1 MEGFSMNKVITIG
14 REFGSGG
21 RELGRRLARE
31 LGFDYYDKEILS
43 EISKHTSLS
52 EEYVQRIVEN
62 QPHQLYPITTGRSFL
77 YVDTQPLQQAGAVF
91 LAQQEII
98 REMADRSSCVIV
110 GRCADHILRDRN
122 PFRIFVYADM
132 ASRIAR
138 CRARAPEGE
147 NLTDKEYRQQIQQV
161 DKARAR
167 YYDFYTDMKWGDK
180 LSYDLCINTT
190 NQDIQSIV
198 PYLAKMFV

>member
-1 MEGFSMNKVITIG
+1 M
-14 REFGSGG
+14 
-21 RELGRRLARE
+21 GRRLARE

-98 REMADRSSCVIV
+98 REMADRSNCDPHRAVIV
-110 GRCADHILRDRN
+110 GRCADHILRDRD

-147 NLTDKEYRQQIQQV
+147 NLTDKEYKQQIQQV

-198 PYLAKMFV
+198 PYLAKMFM

>member
-1 MEGFSMNKVITIG
+1 MNKIITIG

-31 LGFDYYDKEILS
+31 LGFDYYDKEILT
-43 EISKHTSLS
+43 EIAKRTSLS
-52 EEYVQRIVEN
+52 EDYVQRVVEN

-77 YVDTQPLQQAGAVF
+77 YVDTQPLQQAGAVYQ
-91 LAQQEII
+91 AQQEII
-98 REMADRSSCVIV
+98 TRMADESSCIIV
-110 GRCADHILRDRN
+110 GRCADYILKDRK

-138 CRARAPEGE
+138 CRERAPEGE

-167 YYDFYTDMKWGDK
+167 YYEFYTDRKWGDK
-180 LSYDLCINTT
+180 LNYELCINTT
-190 NQDIQSIV
+190 YQDISAIV
-198 PYLAKMFV
+198 PHLARLFL

>member
-1 MEGFSMNKVITIG
+1 MNKVITIG

-98 REMADRSSCVIV
+98 REMADRSNCVIV

-147 NLTDKEYRQQIQQV
+147 NLTDKEYKQQIQQV

-198 PYLAKMFV
+198 PYLAKLFM

>member
-1 MEGFSMNKVITIG
+1 MNKVITIG

-98 REMADRSSCVIV
+98 REMADRSNCVIV
-110 GRCADHILRDRN
+110 GRCADHILRDRD

-147 NLTDKEYRQQIQQV
+147 NLTDKEYKQQIQQV

-198 PYLAKMFV
+198 PYLAKMFL

>member
-1 MEGFSMNKVITIG
+1 MNKIITIG

-43 EISKHTSLS
+43 EIAKHTSLS

-147 NLTDKEYRQQIQQV
+147 NLTDKEYKQQIQQV

-167 YYDFYTDMKWGDK
+167 YYDFYADMKWGDK

-198 PYLAKMFV
+198 PYLARMFM

>member
-1 MEGFSMNKVITIG
+1 MNKIITIG

-31 LGFDYYDKEILS
+31 LGFDYYDKEILT

-52 EEYVQRIVEN
+52 EEYVQRVVES
-62 QPHQLYPITTGRSFL
+62 QPHQLFPITTGRSFL

-110 GRCADHILRDRN
+110 GRCADHILRDRK

-138 CRARAPEGE
+138 CRSRAPEGE
-147 NLTDKEYRQQIQQV
+147 NLTDKEYKQQIQQV

-180 LSYDLCINTT
+180 LNYELCINTT
-190 NQDIQSIV
+190 NQDIPTLV
-198 PYLAKMFV
+198 PYLAKMFM

>member
-1 MEGFSMNKVITIG
+1 MNKIITIG

-31 LGFDYYDKEILS
+31 LGFDYYDKEILT

-52 EEYVQRIVEN
+52 EEYVQRVVES
-62 QPHQLYPITTGRSFL
+62 QPHQLFPITTGRSFL

-110 GRCADHILRDRN
+110 GRCADHILRDRK

-138 CRARAPEGE
+138 CRSRAPEGE
-147 NLTDKEYRQQIQQV
+147 NLTDKEYKQQIQQV

-180 LSYDLCINTT
+180 LNYELCINTT
-190 NQDIQSIV
+190 NQDIEAIV
-198 PYLAKMFV
+198 PYLAKMFM

>member
-1 MEGFSMNKVITIG
+1 MNKVITIG